1 MFGSLVELHA
11 WLHSYLCISLLEKL
25 FLSSLNTST
34 TPLDTWLIYQTLQ
47 LVFIAISIAPRQLCG
62 LIDISFGS
70 SIASPSSI
78 PKSSKVEDED
88 DDDDATASE
97 DDDDEDASSSNTDE
111 MSTWH
116 SYPLSLVTKRGSS
129 FGYKSTHT

>member
-1 MFGSLVELHA
+1 M
-11 WLHSYLCISLLEKL
+11 
-25 FLSSLNTST
+25 
-34 TPLDTWLIYQTLQ
+34 TPLDTWLIYRALQ
-47 LVFIAISIAPRQLCG
+47 LVFIAISIAPWQLGG

-78 PKSSKVEDED
+78 PKSSKAEDED

-97 DDDDEDASSSNTDE
+97 DDDDEDASSSNTNE
-111 MSTWH
+111 VSTWH
-116 SYPLSLVTKRGSS
+116 SYLLSRVTKRGSS